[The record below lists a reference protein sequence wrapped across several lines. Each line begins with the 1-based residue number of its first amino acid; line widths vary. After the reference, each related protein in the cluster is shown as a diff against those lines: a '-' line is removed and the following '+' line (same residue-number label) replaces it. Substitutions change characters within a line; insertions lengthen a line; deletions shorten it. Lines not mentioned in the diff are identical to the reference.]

1 MIIGKRNGGEH
12 GVGYLGVACGVHANQ
27 SLELG
32 AIGVKFGALKVSD
45 AEALYNR
52 LAVSIGVAHPIHFR
66 RNKVCFA
73 HGLLLIVLSTVHFM
87 ANPLTAFAIDVV

>member
-1 MIIGKRNGGEH
+1 MRGSQRHCGEH

-27 SLELG
+27 SIELG
-32 AIGVKFGALKVSD
+32 AIGVKFGAPKVND

-52 LAVSIGVAHPIHFR
+52 LAVSIGVTRPIHLR

-73 HGLLLIVLSTVHFM
+73 HGLFHIILSTVHFM